1 MLHYLKDLGT
11 HQRPQ
16 DMTNR
21 RHLPNFRLSGP
32 SVAVGRPSTLAT
44 TLPVGEFE
52 QVVLYCG
59 PHR

>member
-1 MLHYLKDLGT
+1 MLHHLKNLGT

-21 RHLPNFRLSGP
+21 RHLPNSRLPGP
-32 SVAVGRPSTLAT
+32 VVVGRPSTLVT

-52 QVVLYCG
+52 QVVLYRLRLS
-59 PHR
+59 H